1 MPENYTTGVRDVG
14 NRSARKYD
22 MADVISLLDVDRYP
36 LLAILTNAGKDPVS
50 KKGKAF
56 KKEATTDSE
65 FKWFEDSFQSKES
78 TIASSQTGKDISGAV
93 SFDLTSSNEGN
104 KFSVGDIV
112 TLPGKKYNFK
122 VTDVSGATL
131 TVTKELGG
139 ETGSQDLS
147 DEPIWI
153 IGNANEEG
161 ATLRTIKGTAPEEK
175 VGYCQIFRT
184 PFGVTETSK
193 QTETMIKENDLDYQR
208 RKKAIEHAREIETA
222 FLFGKKQKDTTGTH
236 PIRYTEGVLNA
247 ISTHTE
253 ANVNSESDFEEFL
266 EDAFK
271 NGNTEKYAL
280 MSPTFVTMING
291 WAKNLVTKVESE
303 KSYGITI
310 LKYESA
316 HGTLN
321 MIKHDLLKGTPYGNY
336 CVVLDMENLTYKYL
350 QNRDTKLLTDRQ
362 ANDEDSKKEEY
373 LTECGLQIQLEETH
387 AVASKSDL

>member
-78 TIASSQTGKDISGAV
+78 TIASSQTGKDIGGAV

-310 LKYESA
+310 LKYVSA

>member
-78 TIASSQTGKDISGAV
+78 TIASSQDGKDISGEE

-193 QTETMIKENDLDYQR
+193 QTETTIKENDFDYQR

-222 FLFGKKQKDTTGTH
+222 FLFGKKQKDTTGSH

-280 MSPTFVTMING
+280 MSPAFVTMING

>member
-78 TIASSQTGKDISGAV
+78 TIASSQDGKDISGEE

-122 VTDVSGATL
+122 VADVSGATL

-193 QTETMIKENDLDYQR
+193 QTETTIKENDFDYQR

-222 FLFGKKQKDTTGTH
+222 FLFGKKQKDTTGSH

-280 MSPTFVTMING
+280 MSPAFVTMING